1 MTVVSAA
8 DDVFTSLRHASSK
21 VGIFLIVAITLIM
34 NRHTPPV
41 DASLVVTPFVDAP
54 LVARENPI
62 WRSIRDEALQSADAD
77 KYMAPLI
84 DELVLRRSNLVDA
97 LVGVL
102 AYRLADSLWS
112 REALENVMAACVA
125 QDEAIFAHL
134 DADINA
140 VLDRDP
146 ACSRYIE
153 PLLFFKGFHALQAH
167 RIAHHLFE
175 NGRRDLAYFLQSR
188 MSSVFQ
194 MDIHPHTQIGGGIFF
209 DHGTGI
215 VVGQTAV
222 IEDDVSIM
230 QNVTLGGTGK
240 ESGDRHPKV
249 RKGVLV
255 GAGAKVL
262 GNIELGH
269 CSRVAASSV
278 VLDPVPSG
286 ATVAGIPAKI
296 VAMADPDSGD
306 CMPSLKMDHHMPHER
321 LVDEGSGI

>member
-1 MTVVSAA
+1 M
-8 DDVFTSLRHASSK
+8 
-21 VGIFLIVAITLIM
+21 VGILLRVAITLIM

-41 DASLVVTPFVDAP
+41 DASLVATPYSGEP

-62 WRSIRDEALQSADAD
+62 WRSIRDEALQSADSD
-77 KYMAPLI
+77 KDMLPLL
-84 DELVLRRSNLVDA
+84 DALVLSRSSLVDA

-102 AYRLADSLWS
+102 AYRLADSLWT
-112 REALENVMAACVA
+112 REALESVMAACVA
-125 QDEAIFAHL
+125 RNATIFTHLEQDIR
-134 DADINA
+134 A

-146 ACSRYIE
+146 ACSRLLE

-175 NGRRDLAYFLQSR
+175 EGKKDLAYFLQSR

-194 MDIHPHTQIGGGIFF
+194 MDIHPATQLGGGIFF

-215 VVGQTAV
+215 VIGQTAV

-240 ESGDRHPKV
+240 ETGDRHPKV
-249 RKGVLV
+249 RRGVLV

-262 GNIELGH
+262 GNIELGR

-278 VLDPVPSG
+278 VLDPVPAG

-296 VAMADPDSGD
+296 VGMSDPESKD

>member
-1 MTVVSAA
+1 M
-8 DDVFTSLRHASSK
+8 
-21 VGIFLIVAITLIM
+21 VGIFLRAAITLIM

-41 DASLVVTPFVDAP
+41 DAPLVASFDLHAP

-62 WRSIRDEALQSADAD
+62 WRSIRDEALQSAEAD
-77 KYMAPLI
+77 KDMSPVLDA
-84 DELVLRRSNLVDA
+84 LVLSRSNLVDA

-112 REALENVMAACVA
+112 REALEGVMASSVA
-125 QDEAIFAHL
+125 RNDDVFVHL
-134 DADINA
+134 DKDIRA

-146 ACSRYIE
+146 ACSRFIE

-167 RIAHHLFE
+167 RIAYHLFKE
-175 NGRRDLAYFLQSR
+175 GRVDLAYFLQSR

-194 MDIHPHTQIGGGIFF
+194 MDIHPMTRIGGGVFF

-215 VVGQTAV
+215 VLGQTAV

-240 ESGDRHPKV
+240 ETGDRHPKV
-249 RKGVLV
+249 RQGVLV

-262 GNIELGH
+262 GNIELGR

-278 VLDPVPSG
+278 VLNPVPAL

-296 VAMADPDSGD
+296 VGVADSDDDG
-306 CMPSLKMDHHMPHER
+306 CMPSISMDHHMPNER

>member
-1 MTVVSAA
+1 M
-8 DDVFTSLRHASSK
+8 
-21 VGIFLIVAITLIM
+21 VGILLMTAITLIM

-41 DASLVVTPFVDAP
+41 DAPLVANPDLDTSNLGAP

-62 WRSIRDEALQSADAD
+62 WRSVRDEALQSADTD
-77 KYMAPLI
+77 KDMVPLF
-84 DELVLRRSNLVDA
+84 DALVLSRSNLVDA

-102 AYRLADSLWS
+102 AYRLADSFWS
-112 REALENVMAACVA
+112 REALEGVMAACVA
-125 QDEAIFAHL
+125 RNDDVFVHL
-134 DADINA
+134 DKDIRA
-140 VLDRDP
+140 VRDRDP
-146 ACSRYIE
+146 ACSRFIE

-167 RIAHHLFE
+167 RIAFHLFE
-175 NGRRDLAYFLQSR
+175 EGRLDLAYFLQSR

-194 MDIHPHTQIGGGIFF
+194 MDIHPMTRIGGGVFF

-215 VVGQTAV
+215 VLGQTAV

-240 ESGDRHPKV
+240 ETGDRHPKV
-249 RKGVLV
+249 RQGVLV

-262 GNIELGH
+262 GNIELGR

-278 VLDPVPSG
+278 VLDPVPAL

-296 VAMADPDSGD
+296 VGMAEPEGSD
-306 CMPSLKMDHHMPHER
+306 CMPSVSMDHHMPHER

>member
-1 MTVVSAA
+1 M
-8 DDVFTSLRHASSK
+8 
-21 VGIFLIVAITLIM
+21 VGILLVAAITLIM

-41 DASLVVTPFVDAP
+41 DAPLVASPDLGAP

-62 WRSIRDEALQSADAD
+62 WRSIRDEALQSADTD
-77 KYMAPLI
+77 KDMAPLF
-84 DELVLRRSNLVDA
+84 DALVLNRSNLVDA

-112 REALENVMAACVA
+112 REALENVMVACVA
-125 QDEAIFAHL
+125 RNDGVFAHL

-175 NGRRDLAYFLQSR
+175 EARRDLAYFLQSR

-194 MDIHPHTQIGGGIFF
+194 MDIHPGTQIGGGLFF

-215 VVGQTAV
+215 VIGQTAV

-240 ESGDRHPKV
+240 ETGDRHPKV
-249 RKGVLV
+249 RQGVLI

-278 VLDPVPSG
+278 VLDPVPAL

>member
-1 MTVVSAA
+1 M
-8 DDVFTSLRHASSK
+8 
-21 VGIFLIVAITLIM
+21 VGILLMAAITLIM

-41 DASLVVTPFVDAP
+41 DASLVATPGLGAPDVAAP

-62 WRSIRDEALQSADAD
+62 WRSVRDEALQSADTD
-77 KYMAPLI
+77 KDMAPLF
-84 DELVLRRSNLVDA
+84 DALVLSRSTLVDA

-112 REALENVMAACVA
+112 REALESVMAACVVR
-125 QDEAIFAHL
+125 DDNVFMHL
-134 DADINA
+134 EADITA

-146 ACSRYIE
+146 ACSRFIE

-167 RIAHHLFE
+167 RVARHLFQE
-175 NGRRDLAYFLQSR
+175 GRRDLAYFLQSR

-194 MDIHPHTQIGGGIFF
+194 MDIHPATQIGGGVFF

-240 ESGDRHPKV
+240 ETGDRHPKV

-262 GNIELGH
+262 GNIELGR

-278 VLDPVPSG
+278 VLDPVPAF

-296 VAMADPDSGD
+296 VAVTNAEEEG
-306 CMPSLKMDHHMPHER
+306 CMPSLSMDHHMPHER